1 VSLRESRSEEGMELT
16 DSSLGVAKTGIVA
29 VRRRRRSKRMD
40 GIN

>member
-16 DSSLGVAKTGIVA
+16 DSSLGVAKTGIVVA
-29 VRRRRRSKRMD
+29 RKRGSKRMD

>member
-1 VSLRESRSEEGMELT
+1 VSLRESRWEEGMELT

-29 VRRRRRSKRMD
+29 VRRRRSKRMD